1 MTTIIIGSKPIYEST
16 EWKETSDCDEDADDN
31 IPLKNL
37 HKKSKK
43 KSIDHEWKEGHFIKD
58 ENDIFFLPKPEDIL
72 LEENIKTLG
81 SELSYFYYLFPV
93 ELLHNI
99 VNETMLYS
107 TQQRPEKPINI
118 TVYDIEKFIGCVL
131 YMSVIKLPSTR
142 DYWSSSLSVP
152 CVSNLIGVNRLKEIK
167 KLIHF
172 NDNNNIVQEINFIN
186 SDRLS
191 ISSTKD

>member
-1 MTTIIIGSKPIYEST
+1 MKMIYSFYP
-16 EWKETSDCDEDADDN
+16 N
-31 IPLKNL
+31 LKIKYL
-37 HKKSKK
+37 QVSVKR
-43 KSIDHEWKEGHFIKD
+43 IYHF
-58 ENDIFFLPKPEDIL
+58 
-72 LEENIKTLG
+72 EENAKALG
-81 SELSYFYYLFPV
+81 SELLLLYYTFYYLFPV

-99 VNETMLYS
+99 ANETMLYS
-107 TQQRPEKPINI
+107 RQQRPEKPIKI
-118 TVYDIEKFIGCVL
+118 TFYDIEKFIGCVL

-142 DYWSSSLSVP
+142 DYWSSSLSIP
-152 CVSNLIGVNRLKEIK
+152 CVTNLIGVNRLKEIK

>member
-1 MTTIIIGSKPIYEST
+1 M
-16 EWKETSDCDEDADDN
+16 
-31 IPLKNL
+31 KNL

-131 YMSVIKLPSTR
+131 YMSVIKLPRTR

-167 KLIHF
+167 KFIHF